1 MSRVKKVMKGVL
13 KGNSRTADKFVL
25 RMPVGLRDKVS
36 RRATTNGRSMNAE
49 FIMLIQ
55 AAMSGGNTGVTQIRT
70 IPSVGGPVRVEGL
83 PGVVTELIPTP
94 TGFKIRA
101 KTCEGED
108 IYSLW
113 EIV

>member
-1 MSRVKKVMKGVL
+1 MSQVKKAMKGVL

-25 RMPVGLRDKVS
+25 WMPVELRDKVS
-36 RRATTNGRSMNAE
+36 ERATANGRSMNAE

-55 AAMSGGNTGVTQIRT
+55 AAIASGNTGGTQIRT
-70 IPSVGGPVRVEGL
+70 IPSVGDPVRVEGL

-94 TGFKIRA
+94 TGLKIRA